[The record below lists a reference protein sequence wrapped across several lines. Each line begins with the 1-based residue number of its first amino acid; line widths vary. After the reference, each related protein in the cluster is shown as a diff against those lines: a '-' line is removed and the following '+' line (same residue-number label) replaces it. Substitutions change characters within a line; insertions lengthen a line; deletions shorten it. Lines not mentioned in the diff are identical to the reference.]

1 MMNYYT
7 NNTKRDLLGPSVN
20 VSSGRKKIK
29 DYSYSTIDRI
39 GKGFS
44 SIVYKGVNDR
54 TSKLISGMI
63 DHASFF
69 LILKLFQ
76 VK

>member
-1 MMNYYT
+1 MMSYYT
-7 NNTKRDLLGPSVN
+7 NNTKRDLLGPSTN
-20 VSSGRKKIK
+20 VSTGRKKIK

-63 DHASFF
+63 YHA
-69 LILKLFQ
+69 
-76 VK
+76 